1 MLGAHLS
8 MLCATFKEKSR
19 LLLQPKKELI
29 VSRGPGVPREVRA
42 QWLAEGDVQ
51 AALFLPLGEVSASL
65 QPQTAE
71 TRQPPAA
78 QGLCPNPLLCRECYC
93 TMGA

>member
-42 QWLAEGDVQ
+42 QWLVEGMCKQ
-51 AALFLPLGEVSASL
+51 
-65 QPQTAE
+65 
-71 TRQPPAA
+71 
-78 QGLCPNPLLCRECYC
+78 LCFYLWVK
-93 TMGA
+93 